1 MDVNRKLIVRLGIL
15 KEITQSIK
23 GMIVIINTEPV
34 TEETIYVKDV
44 LLEQMFYM
52 YELQNDI
59 INAMTENIANSAAT
73 RGII

>member
-23 GMIVIINTEPV
+23 DMIVIINTEPV

-59 INAMTENIANSAAT
+59 INAMTENLANSAAT

>member
-23 GMIVIINTEPV
+23 GMIVIINAEPV
-34 TEETIYVKDV
+34 TEETIYMKDV
-44 LLEQMFYM
+44 LLEQMFDM